1 MSLILKEHDIINSLS
16 DRWEIKYDTSS
27 KNLYIYTPINQYS
40 TMFTKFVGFL
50 IYDYVLNKLSDDEF
64 DIFIDVNDFEEEAF
78 RIKTRISLEVFDM
91 VKEKKNLQNIRDN
104 NFTYTYLGYNIRYK
118 FDVPFLKGRMD
129 DGSIT
134 KESIKNGETSLVIE

>member
-1 MSLILKEHDIINSLS
+1 
-16 DRWEIKYDTSS
+16 
-27 KNLYIYTPINQYS
+27 
-40 TMFTKFVGFL
+40 MFTKFVGFL